1 MPKPSCGRRAPLPKH
16 WPRSVQ
22 AAILQVMSLA
32 HFALV
37 TTRSWAT
44 NSSNQRVRLAARV
57 DQLEHEVRLLREEC
71 RIKDARLARISP
83 AQRPHY
89 LPTERLA
96 ILQLRAARGWS
107 LAQTARVFHLTT
119 PTIASWMNR
128 LDEEGPK
135 ALLQTQPP
143 VNKFPDF
150 VRALVQRLHLLCPR
164 LGKVKTAQI
173 LARAG
178 LHLASSTVGRMR
190 REPPAPQPIRSTQT
204 MPSSRR
210 VTARYPDHVWH
221 VDLTTVPTSAGFWTS
236 WSPLALPQCW
246 PFCWWL
252 AVIMDHFSRRVHGS
266 GGIRTTTDGETGARY
281 PPSWFVSRLGKA
293 PRHLI
298 TDQGKQFSG
307 EVFSG
312 WCRERGIRQRFG
324 AVGKQGSI
332 AVVERMIRT
341 VKQEC
346 TRALPVVSLRRRS
359 LQRELQFF
367 LNWYHADRPHT
378 ALKGATP
385 DEIYYGT
392 RPACRRPRF
401 EPRPGWPRASR
412 SVLGRLQFIPR
423 RNHMRDWR
431 STMIQTG
438 RSGIFILRRNK
449 TTRVHALNYALL
461 MGIRQHA
468 ARQGYGLL

>member
-1 MPKPSCGRRAPLPKH
+1 
-16 WPRSVQ
+16 
-22 AAILQVMSLA
+22 MSDQGWTLDA
-32 HFALV
+32 
-37 TTRSWAT
+37 
-44 NSSNQRVRLAARV
+44 NSSGSTTSL
-57 DQLEHEVRLLREEC
+57 
-71 RIKDARLARISP
+71 P
-83 AQRPHY
+83 AHRTP
-89 LPTERLA
+89 R
-96 ILQLRAARGWS
+96 QLRAARGWS

-119 PTIASWMNR
+119 TTIAFWMKR

-135 ALLQTQPP
+135 ALLQTHSP
-143 VNKFPDF
+143 VNRFPDF
-150 VRALVQRLHLLCPR
+150 VRALVQRVHLLCPR

-178 LHLASSTVGRMR
+178 LHLASCTVGRMR
-190 REPPAPQPIRSTQT
+190 REPPAPPRLSSPQT
-204 MPSSRR
+204 MPSARR

-252 AVIMDHFSRRVHGS
+252 AVIMDHFSRRVHGL
-266 GGIRTTTDGETGARY
+266 ALFAQ
-281 PPSWFVSRLGKA
+281 PPTAKQVRDILGRFVSRLGKA

-298 TDQGKQFSG
+298 TDQGKQFSA
-307 EVFSG
+307 EVFTG
-312 WCRERGIRQRFG
+312 WCRRRGIRQRFG

-341 VKQEC
+341 VKHEC

-392 RPACRRPRF
+392 RPACRQPRF
-401 EPRPGWPRASR
+401 EPRSGWPRASPCAQPR
-412 SVLGRLQFIPR
+412 VLVKGQPGAKLELRVEF
-423 RNHMRDWR
+423 
-431 STMIQTG
+431 
-438 RSGIFILRRNK
+438 RSGRRHLPSMIV
-449 TTRVHALNYALL
+449 TR
-461 MGIRQHA
+461 A
-468 ARQGYGLL
+468 A